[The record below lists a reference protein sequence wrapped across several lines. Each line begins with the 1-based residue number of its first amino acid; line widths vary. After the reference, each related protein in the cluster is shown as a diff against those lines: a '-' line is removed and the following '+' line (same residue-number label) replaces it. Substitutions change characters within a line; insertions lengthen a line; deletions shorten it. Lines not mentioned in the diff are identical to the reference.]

1 MKELMFMIA
10 YYRVRSSYEA
20 QFPLPMIELMSMIAW
35 VQSKGFYMGNGQ
47 QPVAEDDMESD
58 VGGDEQYN
66 ETFLDTWGEGF

>member
-1 MKELMFMIA
+1 
-10 YYRVRSSYEA
+10 
-20 QFPLPMIELMSMIAW
+20 MIELMSMIAW